1 MNRSHIF
8 PQCVLAAITL
18 VGGGAGDGGSR
29 DRAKCEA
36 GIPLCSVAITTL
48 LGAGVNPKLIQVL
61 QEADPKMRLT
71 ARILLGEMP
80 VWENIRRELYKAGTA
95 VKWQGK
101 SERSLGGSVLG
112 CLAQGCSCLRKAQ
125 QSHQRVLKQKSATRG
140 VLCLP
145 GTSLP
150 QYSCYTQW
158 LLGEACERSGLGTAQ
173 WWISS
178 CSSWSHW
185 SLMLPLVGGPWGTV
199 SWLPQ
204 FTPWAAQIYFS
215 R

>member
-1 MNRSHIF
+1 MKQLPVAVLKGYPFVGASLCSLHVPSAFGGTARFDMNRSHIF

-80 VWENIRRELYKAGTA
+80 V
-95 VKWQGK
+95 
-101 SERSLGGSVLG
+101 
-112 CLAQGCSCLRKAQ
+112 
-125 QSHQRVLKQKSATRG
+125 
-140 VLCLP
+140 
-145 GTSLP
+145 
-150 QYSCYTQW
+150 
-158 LLGEACERSGLGTAQ
+158 
-173 WWISS
+173 
-178 CSSWSHW
+178 
-185 SLMLPLVGGPWGTV
+185 
-199 SWLPQ
+199 
-204 FTPWAAQIYFS
+204 
-215 R
+215 